1 MQIETSRFGQIEVD
15 SSRIINLDQGLIG
28 FPEERR
34 FCLLEDERWGPLRWL
49 QSVERPGLAFLVVN
63 PYEFFADYE
72 VIIEDGVAED
82 MALERPEDAAV
93 LSLVSIQEEGDL
105 TANLVGP
112 LVVNSRTGRG
122 VQLVLDRECYS
133 TRHSL
138 GKVESNRRTGSAA

>member
-1 MQIETSRFGQIEVD
+1 
-15 SSRIINLDQGLIG
+15 
-28 FPEERR
+28 
-34 FCLLEDERWGPLRWL
+34 
-49 QSVERPGLAFLVVN
+49 VN

-122 VQLVLDRECYS
+122 VQLVLDGECYS

-138 GKVESNRRTGSAA
+138 GRVESNRRTGSAA